1 MENNL
6 KNNLFFVCSLIEL
19 LSRNTNNKKE
29 YIVNKLGIDRITKIY
44 NLAEVYHS
52 ENIDKIVQE
61 LIDECD
67 IKIGNYKLKIKDNKP
82 TFWEIGRVY
91 QQLILNITNNE
102 ANYIE
107 VLIKVLSSWIIEKID
122 NYDSSLYYENSDYIY
137 NCYIEGKIL

>member
-102 ANYIE
+102 TNYIE
-107 VLIKVLSSWIIEKID
+107 VLINVLSSWIIEKID

>member
-82 TFWEIGRVY
+82 TFWELEEYI
-91 QQLILNITNNE
+91 NN
-102 ANYIE
+102 
-107 VLIKVLSSWIIEKID
+107 
-122 NYDSSLYYENSDYIY
+122 
-137 NCYIEGKIL
+137 

>member
-102 ANYIE
+102 TNYIE
-107 VLIKVLSSWIIEKID
+107 VLIKDIIV
-122 NYDSSLYYENSDYIY
+122 
-137 NCYIEGKIL
+137 ILKVKYCND

>member
-107 VLIKVLSSWIIEKID
+107 VLIKDLSSWIIEKID

>member
-67 IKIGNYKLKIKDNKP
+67 IKIGNYKLKIKDNKLK
-82 TFWEIGRVY
+82 EYI
-91 QQLILNITNNE
+91 NN
-102 ANYIE
+102 
-107 VLIKVLSSWIIEKID
+107 
-122 NYDSSLYYENSDYIY
+122 
-137 NCYIEGKIL
+137 